1 MREARSV
8 GSSRCSSRW
17 AAGALAYRLRIALRS
32 VSFGPRC
39 TARRGLGG
47 GRRSARRGGPRVAFA
62 AGPGGRPLMTC
73 SARRLPGFAALYL
86 GAVGWYVPLGARCGF
101 AGRFA
106 SSSTSWRTP
115 GRCSC
120 ASGARAVNALR
131 GVAARRLRGGL
142 PLGDCFRV
150 FSMLLLGACVTAC
163 LSAPG
168 RALRMQDRVRSR
180 SWCGCDGRTRCG
192 CQDVEISG
200 SG

>member
-73 SARRLPGFAALYL
+73 SARRLPGFAALFSALSVGTYRSAP
-86 GAVGWYVPLGARCGF
+86 GAD
-101 AGRFA
+101 
-106 SSSTSWRTP
+106 SP
-115 GRCSC
+115 GGSLRPPRRGELPEGSC

-131 GVAARRLRGGL
+131 GVAARRLRDGL

-150 FSMLLLGACVTAC
+150 FSMLLLGACVNAC